1 MKILMSV
8 LSWIPLRLLRAIS
21 AIIGVI
27 AYFISSRR
35 RRITRVNLRL
45 AFVREPAWRRELRA
59 MQHFVVLA
67 QSLADRAWIW
77 RGSKATVKSRIKIH
91 GLAMIPKDRPIVL
104 LAPHMV
110 GLDAAWSRLAI
121 EGLTLTTLYQP
132 QRNPDNDALILSC
145 RLRHGDVRCYSR
157 HAGIR
162 KTLSDLKAGR
172 MFYCLPD
179 MDFGPKDA
187 LFVPLFGQPAATLTV
202 LPKLARISHAL
213 IIPVIT
219 HMSSNGYQITI
230 ESPWEDL
237 DKMPL
242 ETACRRMNA
251 AVEGWAVEAGAEYLW
266 SHRRYKTR
274 PANAASLY

>member
-1 MKILMSV
+1 
-8 LSWIPLRLLRAIS
+8 
-21 AIIGVI
+21 
-27 AYFISSRR
+27 
-35 RRITRVNLRL
+35 
-45 AFVREPAWRRELRA
+45 
-59 MQHFVVLA
+59 
-67 QSLADRAWIW
+67 
-77 RGSKATVKSRIKIH
+77 
-91 GLAMIPKDRPIVL
+91 
-104 LAPHMV
+104 
-110 GLDAAWSRLAI
+110 
-121 EGLTLTTLYQP
+121 
-132 QRNPDNDALILSC
+132 
-145 RLRHGDVRCYSR
+145 VRCYSR